1 MTSLVE
7 ARSVTRRFGTFTA
20 VDAVDIA
27 VVPGEVVGLLGANG
41 AGKTTLIR
49 LLLGLLRPTGGSVAL
64 FGAPPSLATRTRVG
78 YVPQT
83 LGLYD
88 DLSVE
93 ENWRFAAAAFHQA
106 DRPLPR
112 SMAMWRQTLVGALPL
127 GVQRHVAFTVA
138 LAHQPE
144 LLVLDE
150 PTSGV
155 GPLASARLWEQ
166 IRAEADGGV
175 GVLVT
180 THNMEEAEQCDRLV
194 VMVDGSVVVRG
205 TVDEI
210 IRDQTVTEVRCAR
223 WQRAFSVLEDRG
235 FVVQLHGDAL
245 RVNAVADT
253 VASLLSTEDI
263 PAEVDAV
270 AANLEEAF
278 VAIAASEN
286 DPGRASPGRPAAR

>member
-1 MTSLVE
+1 VTLLVE
-7 ARSVTRRFGTFTA
+7 TRSATRRFGTLTA

-49 LLLGLLRPTGGSVAL
+49 LLLGLLRPTSGSVAL
-64 FGAPPSLATRTRVG
+64 FGSPPSLATRARVG

-106 DRPLPR
+106 GLPLPA
-112 SMAMWRQTLVGALPL
+112 SVSVWRETLVGALPL

-138 LAHQPE
+138 LAHRPE
-144 LLVLDE
+144 LMVLDE

-155 GPLASARLWEQ
+155 GPLAGARLWEQ
-166 IRAEADGGV
+166 IRAEADRGA

-194 VMVDGSVVVRG
+194 VMVDGSVIARG
-205 TVDEI
+205 TVAEI
-210 IRDQTVTEVRCAR
+210 VSDQTVTEVRCAQ
-223 WQRAFSVLEDRG
+223 WQQAFSLLENRG
-235 FVVQLHGDAL
+235 FVVQLHGAAL
-245 RVNAVADT
+245 RVTGPAHA
-253 VASLLSTEDI
+253 VASLLSTADI
-263 PAEVDAV
+263 RADVDEV

-278 VAIAASEN
+278 VGMATTEIGQGSAPPPV
-286 DPGRASPGRPAAR
+286 PGAR